1 MTNSIDTAKVILNQ
15 LGGKRFIMMT
25 GAKNLGA
32 TSNGL
37 VFKVMGNA
45 KKVNHVRI
53 TLNALDLYDVEY
65 LSITKKA
72 YKTISES
79 KGIYD
84 DMLRKDFETN
94 TGLYTSL

>member
-1 MTNSIDTAKVILNQ
+1 MTNSIDTAKAILTQ
-15 LGGKRFIMMT
+15 LGGNKFIMMT

-32 TSNGL
+32 TENGL
-37 VFKVMGNA
+37 VFKIMANA

-53 TLNALDLYDVEY
+53 TLNSLDLYDVEY

-79 KGIYD
+79 KSIYH
-84 DMLRKDFETN
+84 DMLRNDFETN